1 MKRAKLGLYIVAIVF
16 VAIAIGYMIY
26 TAKAVSL

>member
-1 MKRAKLGLYIVAIVF
+1 MKRVKLGLYIVAIVF
-16 VAIAIGYMIY
+16 VVIAIGYIIY